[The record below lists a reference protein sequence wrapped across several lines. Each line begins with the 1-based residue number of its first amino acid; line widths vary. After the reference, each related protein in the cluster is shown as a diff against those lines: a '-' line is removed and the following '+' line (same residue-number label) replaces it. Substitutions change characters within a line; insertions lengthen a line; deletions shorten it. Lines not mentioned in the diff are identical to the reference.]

1 MKSAF
6 WPVLLLWG
14 TVLAQGTPAG
24 EPPSLF
30 HTLESTDNPA
40 PAARPPEEFLPQMGP
55 TETVA
60 VEGHTDT
67 VAEEERA
74 ETALLTPG
82 SQAHP
87 RPREKTFSELPGRV
101 TPNRPAEERVSWT
114 VPAPEEKMRRVNSR
128 HLVFNYKLRK
138 VGSSGVIGAEL
149 WYTRDGQN
157 WAKAPSGIQPQGRY
171 QVEVSEDG
179 HYGFTL
185 LARTGFGGGKPPPKK
200 GDRAQ
205 VWVEV
210 DTSKPV
216 VVITSIKRRSDSRTV
231 LINWKATDKNLA
243 EQPISISYLD
253 LNTGQTVSIARHMDN
268 SQTYTWQVPLGT
280 PSNIRIRVEATD
292 RFGNVGADETANALH
307 LDLAQPEVT
316 DISVNGPE

>member
-30 HTLESTDNPA
+30 HTLDSTDNPP
-40 PAARPPEEFLPQMGP
+40 PAARQPEEFLPPVGP
-55 TETVA
+55 AETVA

-67 VAEEERA
+67 LAQEERA
-74 ETALLTPG
+74 EPALLAPA
-82 SQAHP
+82 SQAQP
-87 RPREKTFSELPGRV
+87 RPREKTFSELLTQGA
-101 TPNRPAEERVSWT
+101 PNHPAEERISWT
-114 VPAPEEKMRRVNSR
+114 VPTLEEQLRRVNSR

-157 WAKAPSGIQPQGRY
+157 WDKAPSGIQPKGRY
-171 QVEVSEDG
+171 QVDVSEDG
-179 HYGFTL
+179 VYGFTL
-185 LARTGFGGGKPPPKK
+185 LARTGFGGGKAPPKK
-200 GDRAQ
+200 GDPAQ

-216 VVITSIKRRSDSRTV
+216 VVISSIKRRSDSRTI
-231 LINWKATDKNLA
+231 LINWKATDKNLVR
-243 EQPISISYLD
+243 QPISISYLD
-253 LNTGQTVSIARHMDN
+253 LNTGRTVSIARHVEN
-268 SQTYTWQVPLGT
+268 TQTYTWQVPLGT

-292 RFGNVGADETANALH
+292 QAGNVGVDETANPLH

-316 DISVNGPE
+316 DISVNAPE